1 MSKSS
6 AIFSTSSLHDKED
19 TEKAYHFIPFLGP
32 YGSGNW
38 SYGNFD
44 FDSKFYPNPADFIA
58 NLTKRGYDFQV
69 WVANRAF
76 LYTQLFNDSS
86 ENHWL
91 FPGIDPEQFLGP
103 ALNLSIPAAY
113 DYYRTKLVDFVSK
126 MGVRGFKIDRG
137 EEGEMPDAE
146 QNRQQNL
153 FLTLCDEVMRH
164 VWGSES
170 GSNGSNSSVYYNFAR
185 SAFNTDR
192 SRVGIWNG
200 DSQATFEGLQYSVAS
215 GIRAGLLGFSHWGSD
230 TGGYIRDAGGPTE
243 ELFARWMHFSTW
255 SPMYEIMI
263 GLNHTPWYQYS
274 PRLVEVLRQTADTHT
289 RLIPYL
295 RSYAYEASKTAIPV
309 IRALFLEFPE
319 DSGSYET
326 NDAYMLG
333 GEFLV
338 APVLNEG
345 GNRTVLFPSVSKN
358 ETRRKFLEYENKTA
372 VFSPGDTHQVVQLP
386 LESTPVYVREG
397 SIVPTGDV
405 YQGNLIGWA
414 HKDNSSWAPHL
425 VLEAFPSFDVPETVF
440 EYYRGH
446 EALTPPRITPG
457 VVGIV
462 MTTDRANRTV
472 TFRAGDHLGVPTSVV
487 VYQKSAKDGKPF
499 TVTLDLPT
507 HNQTLVTTRVYSL
520 FE

>member
-1 MSKSS
+1 ML
-6 AIFSTSSLHDKED
+6 TSRL
-19 TEKAYHFIPFLGP
+19 ALGP

-38 SYGNFD
+38 SFGNFD
-44 FDSKFYPNPADFIA
+44 FDPKFYPSPVEFIA

-76 LYTQLFNDSS
+76 LYTQLFNESS

-91 FPGIDPEQFLGP
+91 FPGVDPVQFLGP

-113 DYYRTKLVDFVSK
+113 NYYRTQLSKFVSK
-126 MGVRGFKIDRG
+126 TGVRGFKIDRG

-153 FLTLCDEVMRH
+153 FLQLCDEAMQRI
-164 VWGSES
+164 WGSGAS
-170 GSNGSNSSVYYNFAR
+170 ISHFNAAYYNFAR

-200 DSQATFEGLQYSVAS
+200 DSEATFEGLQYSVAS

-243 ELFARWMHFSTW
+243 ELFARWMHFSAW

-295 RSYAYEASKTAIPV
+295 RSYAQEASTTGVPV
-309 IRALFLEFPE
+309 IRALFLEFPY
-319 DSGSYET
+319 DSAAYET

-345 GNRTVLFPSVSKN
+345 GNVTVRFPIVNKN
-358 ETRRKFLEYENKTA
+358 ETRRKFLEYENKTL
-372 VFSPGDTHQVVQLP
+372 VFSPGDTHEVVNLP

-397 SIVPTGDV
+397 SLVPTGDV
-405 YQGNLIGWA
+405 YQGNSVGWPR
-414 HKDNSSWAPHL
+414 KDNSSWSPHL
-425 VLEAFPSFDVPETVF
+425 FLEAFPSFDVPKTVF
-440 EYYRGH
+440 SYYRGR
-446 EALTPPRITPG
+446 ESTTPPGITPG
-457 VVGIV
+457 MVAII

-472 TFRAGDHLGVPTSVV
+472 TFRATDHLGDPASVV

-499 TVTLDLPT
+499 SVTLDLPT
-507 HNQTLVTTRVYSL
+507 HNQTLVTTGVYSL